1 MQTIGSYGEVYLM
14 TWNENEKAFYAGM
27 RDYSNPEAQFDVA
40 FRSDDGF
47 SWEEIGRI
55 VSVVDTI
62 ESPVEPYCSDKVT
75 DINGNNVPTSIFG
88 YDEKNDILITPDP
101 VHMTFGI
108 SYPAG
113 EPTQHG
119 DQLKI
124 TRGPGN
130 DAPGS
135 TIKALPHGMNRV
147 WAVAYAAGI
156 WQAAGQTSAFPEH
169 GVVATSVDD
178 GETWTITL
186 TGVAGS
192 AFTNV
197 AAGSLETTEP

>member
-1 MQTIGSYGEVYLM
+1 V
-14 TWNENEKAFYAGM
+14 
-27 RDYSNPEAQFDVA
+27 
-40 FRSDDGF
+40 
-47 SWEEIGRI
+47 
-55 VSVVDTI
+55 
-62 ESPVEPYCSDKVT
+62 
-75 DINGNNVPTSIFG
+75 FG
-88 YDEKNDILITPDP
+88 YDKDKDVLITPDP
-101 VHMTFGI
+101 VNMTWGI
-108 SYPAG
+108 TYPAG